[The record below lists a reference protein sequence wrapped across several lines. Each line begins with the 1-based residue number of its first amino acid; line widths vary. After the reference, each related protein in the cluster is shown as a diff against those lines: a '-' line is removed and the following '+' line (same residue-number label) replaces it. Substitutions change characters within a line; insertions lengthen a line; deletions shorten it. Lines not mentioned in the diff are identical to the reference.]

1 MKTKKK
7 REKLTWAKFKTF
19 IPLYL
24 MLLPGLIY
32 FFINNYMPMTGIIVA
47 FKKYSKRKGI
57 FGSDWCG
64 LDNFEYLFKNDAG
77 IIIRNTLLYNVV
89 FIILGMVVGVALAI
103 LITDVYS
110 RRGKK
115 IYQSAILL
123 PFLISIVIVSYIVFA
138 FLSVE
143 NGMINNGILKPLG
156 FDPVQW

>member
-89 FIILGMVVGVALAI
+89 FIILGMVVGVALA
-103 LITDVYS
+103 Y
-110 RRGKK
+110 
-115 IYQSAILL
+115 
-123 PFLISIVIVSYIVFA
+123 
-138 FLSVE
+138 
-143 NGMINNGILKPLG
+143 
-156 FDPVQW
+156 

>member
-64 LDNFEYLFKNDAG
+64 RNYYTKYTALQCCFHYPRYGRGRSPGHTDHGCLFPSGQKDLPECNPASVSDFHSHCQLYCICFPQCGKRND
-77 IIIRNTLLYNVV
+77 
-89 FIILGMVVGVALAI
+89 
-103 LITDVYS
+103 
-110 RRGKK
+110 
-115 IYQSAILL
+115 
-123 PFLISIVIVSYIVFA
+123 
-138 FLSVE
+138 
-143 NGMINNGILKPLG
+143 
-156 FDPVQW
+156 